1 MTQPLNKI
9 SKNNIGIEDILRD
22 GFHSWKRYVFRVDY
36 SIQDYRR
43 RTIPWNYSTFKMAIR
58 IILNAWIATISL
70 TILGIRFDNPFI
82 INISAIEKMLNA
94 ERLDLIALQ
103 YAIVFALLEWQWIRL
118 FYGMFK
124 YCSSWNE
131 FFDEN
136 LPYVD
141 NQLRNDCRRY
151 LIDFY
156 AVSNTFSRTTFK
168 ILKLIILLT
177 NLVFVFGTL
186 ILYRDGH
193 IDLIQSFGS
202 IFLMAFVV
210 LTIWEMFGQIFI
222 AMNFLLF
229 LVEYIKIKLQQLS
242 CLKQTVNGL
251 QKNNP
256 TVHIMIEW
264 RKKLIWNRFQSR
276 YVRYYAETIQLNG
289 TVRIVLF
296 YMEIISKI
304 SIMISCIFYSR
315 QKHLSWSNTA
325 LILSLISEFFFV
337 TGVYSR
343 MANIYT
349 YNQLIAKSMMQM
361 IARSQWL
368 RNKHRNRNNRS
379 IHYWPYSIKSNL
391 FVQTMTNNGF
401 GFTCGRIFQIT
412 KYRYIELICWN
423 IPIIIIFYKKI
434 CYP

>member
-1 MTQPLNKI
+1 MYRKTIYYYRLNRI
-9 SKNNIGIEDILRD
+9 NED
-22 GFHSWKRYVFRVDY
+22 FRAYD
-36 SIQDYRR
+36 S
-43 RTIPWNYSTFKMAIR
+43 
-58 IILNAWIATISL
+58 
-70 TILGIRFDNPFI
+70 
-82 INISAIEKMLNA
+82 
-94 ERLDLIALQ
+94 
-103 YAIVFALLEWQWIRL
+103 
-118 FYGMFK
+118 
-124 YCSSWNE
+124 
-131 FFDEN
+131 
-136 LPYVD
+136 
-141 NQLRNDCRRY
+141 
-151 LIDFY
+151 
-156 AVSNTFSRTTFK
+156 
-168 ILKLIILLT
+168 
-177 NLVFVFGTL
+177 
-186 ILYRDGH
+186 
-193 IDLIQSFGS
+193 
-202 IFLMAFVV
+202 
-210 LTIWEMFGQIFI
+210 
-222 AMNFLLF
+222 
-229 LVEYIKIKLQQLS
+229 
-242 CLKQTVNGL
+242 
-251 QKNNP
+251 
-256 TVHIMIEW
+256 IEW

-289 TVRIVLF
+289 TVQIVLF

-412 KYRYIELICWN
+412 KYRYIELIC
-423 IPIIIIFYKKI
+423 KKQQ
-434 CYP
+434 